1 MAVVCGRGIKGE
13 LCLEEKCSTARVRSL
28 SNSSSSSQIV
38 RPLNSHWRERL
49 EDWGVGSAVVGG
61 GVTTPAVVVDKPIVS
76 KGKTGGGNNGVVVD
90 SMMNSSC
97 CCCNS

>member
-1 MAVVCGRGIKGE
+1 MKGE

-49 EDWGVGSAVVGG
+49 EDRGSVV
-61 GVTTPAVVVDKPIVS
+61 GVTTPAVCVVVDKPIED
-76 KGKTGGGNNGVVVD
+76 KCKGGNVDAAVD

-97 CCCNS
+97 CSCSS